1 MEELSEKSVY
11 EKRQNLLD
19 LLTAHAR
26 LHYWYLGWKA
36 RMAVRAERK
45 ESEPKPKPK
54 IKVISADE
62 VPRGFIY

>member
-1 MEELSEKSVY
+1 MEEISEKSVY

-36 RMAVRAERK
+36 RMAARADRK
-45 ESEPKPKPK
+45 EEPQPEHN
-54 IKVISADE
+54 IISSDE

>member
-1 MEELSEKSVY
+1 MKELSEKSVY
-11 EKRQNLLD
+11 GKRSRSRDTLME
-19 LLTAHAR
+19 HAK

>member
-11 EKRQNLLD
+11 GKRQILLD
-19 LLTAHAR
+19 LLTDHAR
-26 LHYWYLGWKA
+26 LHYWYLGWKD